1 MNFWQKDFERC
12 PSSFLYIKRNKTD
25 SSWLYFVWDDFD
37 YFGKENEILRKFAA
51 DALKLKFNIKFTE
64 RSKKFVG

>member
-1 MNFWQKDFERC
+1 M
-12 PSSFLYIKRNKTD
+12 D

-37 YFGKENEILRKFAA
+37 YFGKENEMLENLR

-64 RSKKFVG
+64 RSKKFVGYDVVKKKLWCDCTKALSLK